1 MRKIVVGAFVSL
13 DGVMQAPG
21 GPEEDRSGG
30 FEHGGWLVPHWDDAV
45 GAGIGQTFKEP
56 YDLLLGR
63 KTYDIFAAHWPHVQ
77 KDPAA
82 KDYDAGSAEL
92 GRAFDAVTKY
102 VATHRPESLR
112 WQNSKALG
120 GDVVDNLRVLKRSE
134 GPRLLTQGSTELV
147 HTLLAA
153 DLVDELRILTFPVV
167 LGKGKRLFAEGAP
180 ASFKLTSN
188 SISPSGVV
196 IAAYERVGGIATGS
210 FAFADPTPEE
220 LERRAR
226 AK

>member
-13 DGVMQAPG
+13 DGVMQGPG

-30 FEHGGWLVPHWDDAV
+30 FEHGGWIVPHWDDVV
-45 GAGIGQTFKEP
+45 GAGIEQAFKEP

-82 KDYDAGSAEL
+82 KDYDAGSADM
-92 GRAFDAVTKY
+92 GRAFDAATKY
-102 VATHRPESLR
+102 VATHRPESLK

-120 GDVVDNLRVLKRSE
+120 EDVVASLRALKRGE
-134 GPRLLTQGSTELV
+134 GPRLVTQGSTEVV
-147 HTLLAA
+147 HTLLSA

-180 ASFKLTSN
+180 ASFKLTS
-188 SISPSGVV
+188 SSVSPSGVV
-196 IAAYERVGGIATGS
+196 IAAYERVGGITTGS
-210 FAFADPTPEE
+210 FAFPEPTPEE

-226 AK
+226 V